1 MESDKK
7 YTLSMQV
14 YSNVEG
20 LPGAYATAKI
30 ESNDGSISKSRAWID
45 KEFPTKETIGD
56 FFHELFDEFVPRKT
70 AEEPA
75 KTVVKRGKK
84 NG

>member
-30 ESNDGSISKSRAWID
+30 ESNDGSISKNRAWID
-45 KEFPTKETIGD
+45 KEFPSKETIGD
-56 FFHELFDEFVPRKT
+56 FFHELFDEFIPKKST
-70 AEEPA
+70 EEQA
-75 KTVVKRGKK
+75 KPVVKRGKK